1 MVVANRNVVTVR
13 ARTLWSDPSDLLV
26 REFDSRL
33 STSAVTGSL
42 VEEFGLPAEGMGW
55 QIRTSDG
62 AALDEQKPI
71 GEQGTEVLTG
81 TITPRTH
88 LGG

>member
-1 MVVANRNVVTVR
+1 MVVANKNLVVVK
-13 ARTLWSDPSDLLV
+13 ARTLWSDPSDLRV
-26 REFDSRL
+26 REFDARVN
-33 STSAVTGSL
+33 TADVTGAF
-42 VEEFGLPAEGMGW
+42 VQEFGLPDNMGW

-62 AALDEQKPI
+62 TTLNDLLPI
-71 GEQGTEVLTG
+71 GEQGADELIG